1 MKKQIKIALADDHV
15 LLRDALASLVDQY
28 EDCKV
33 ICRSGNG
40 KELINC
46 IKKNENPDVVILDLN
61 MPIMDGYETASWL
74 KDNYPDTQVLML
86 TMYDSEIAMI
96 RLLQAGVKGFLKK
109 DVHPDELK
117 YAIQSV
123 IQNGFYYSHH
133 ASGKL
138 ANLFRKDHHNTM
150 PFQKL
155 IFTEQ
160 EIDFLKL
167 SCTELTYKEIAGRM
181 KLNPRAIDN
190 LRDNLFEKVEVKSR
204 VGLAM
209 YAIKNGVVGF

>member
-15 LLRDALASLVDQY
+15 LLRDALASLIDQY

-33 ICRSGNG
+33 ICRSVNG
-40 KELINC
+40 KELIEFV
-46 IKKNENPDVVILDLN
+46 KKGGIPDVAILDLN
-61 MPIMDGYETASWL
+61 MPVMDGYETASWL
-74 KDNYPDTQVLML
+74 KENFPDTQVLML

-123 IQNGFYYSHH
+123 IQNGFYYSHF

-138 ANLFRKDHHNTM
+138 ANLFRKDRNNNMT
-150 PFQKL
+150 FQKS
-155 IFTEQ
+155 IFSDQ
-160 EIDFLKL
+160 EVDFLKL
-167 SCTELTYKEIAGRM
+167 SCTELTYKEIATKM

-190 LRDNLFEKVEVKSR
+190 LRDNLFEKIEVKSR

-209 YAIKNGVVGF
+209 YAIKNGLMGF

>member
-1 MKKQIKIALADDHV
+1 MKQQIKIALADDHV
-15 LLRDALASLVDQY
+15 LLRDALASLIDQY

-40 KELINC
+40 KELIDFV
-46 IKKNENPDVVILDLN
+46 KNGSIPDVVILDLN
-61 MPIMDGYETASWL
+61 MPVMDGYETAIWL
-74 KDNYPDTQVLML
+74 KENFPKSLVLML

-123 IQNGFYYSHH
+123 TQNGFYYSHF

-138 ANLFRKDHHNTM
+138 ANLFRKDKNNNMT
-150 PFQKL
+150 FQKS
-155 IFTEQ
+155 IFNDQ

-190 LRDNLFEKVEVKSR
+190 LRDNLFDKVEVKSR

-209 YAIKNGVVGF
+209 YAIKNGLVGF